1 MKLVNLTQ
9 RTLRLYDSEGVVVLA
24 ELPTTPPA
32 IEAVV
37 DCESVRSLDGFPIV
51 QHQFRLTDQIPPPL
65 EDVVYVVGWAVV
77 QALAELGVY
86 RDDIVAP
93 DTARGSA
100 VRDVRGIIIGVRR
113 FRVAQV
119 PNNSTKEAGR

>member
-9 RTLRLYDSEGVVVLA
+9 RTLRLYDSEGVTVLA

-37 DCESVRSLDGFPIV
+37 DCEPIRSLEGFPIV
-51 QHQFRLTDQIPPPL
+51 SHQFRLTDTVPPPVAG
-65 EDVVYVVGWAVV
+65 VVYVVGWAVI
-77 QALAELGVY
+77 QALSELGIY
-86 RDDIVAP
+86 RKDVVAP

-100 VRDVRGIIIGVRR
+100 VRDVRGNIIGVRR

-119 PNNSTKEAGR
+119 PNHQTKGD